1 MFNEFVVKFYFL
13 AKSLQKLLADG
24 ISQSSKEISDLNEKI
39 GQVRLTS
46 KVNYSAYNYCN
57 KILLAPLYLNST
69 QNTSVN

>member
-39 GQVRLTS
+39 GQVRL
-46 KVNYSAYNYCN
+46 K
-57 KILLAPLYLNST
+57 
-69 QNTSVN
+69 